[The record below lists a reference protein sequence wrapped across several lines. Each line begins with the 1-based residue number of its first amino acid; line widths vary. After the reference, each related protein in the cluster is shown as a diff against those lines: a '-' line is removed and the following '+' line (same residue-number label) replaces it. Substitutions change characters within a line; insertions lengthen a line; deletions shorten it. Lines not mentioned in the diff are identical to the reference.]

1 MKNKRFLLFL
11 ASILT
16 ISCSVDVNK
25 TPVVSTSA
33 KPSPSITPSINT
45 SVLPSANSGQTNV
58 TPSPMVSNTPIP
70 IPTDVK
76 PSIFV
81 PAETGT
87 LNLNNAYLKSPSN
100 AFLGDKNVD
109 LKFRISLA
117 SLPAKDSIA
126 TLFDIYDENTV
137 SSKSHYSLSLDDKG
151 NLKLDGNTKI
161 GFFSNTFRYDVKPA
175 QYYEVGFKKVNN
187 QIDVFIDNKNVFTTT
202 LNSDDFED
210 YYGKR
215 AINLAAD
222 MNGKNKISCKI
233 SYLKIT
239 DVLNYKFKGNLDD
252 SEKYNLN
259 AIVKEGSYDIEYKE
273 RADVITPV
281 STPTP
286 IPTPSIDPSITPAN
300 ERNPIDA
307 DSQKIRISL
316 NTYDPK
322 NTDQY
327 LDCVKKKDADQDD
340 IRKRTN
346 NYLYVSTKDCFDPS
360 GTFSTKWL
368 DLGTKKESDTI
379 SDIRLIT
386 EVFREISTLTIA
398 GSDAGQ
404 RVFVSDIGEKSYDGI
419 DANYLANK
427 VDYDN
432 KNRVFSDSK
441 YSSRVIPEHVYAIK
455 TYQYGKEP
463 RYAKFLV
470 HDIITNDYAPL
481 KILPPTLNSSPRI
494 ESSGTTP
501 SSLAS
506 NTSYDYSVS
515 TYDGLGD
522 TVAISL
528 GSIPASAQNV
538 NSKAVMSFVV
548 PYGAKGFTIY
558 RKDTING
565 VVKFYKIGP
574 FVSKTDQTVI
584 FEDFATKGVQIENI
598 PTSDNSYKYVF
609 KPKLDSKP
617 VSVEYSYTFYGSPVA
632 ITTVTK

>member
-33 KPSPSITPSINT
+33 KPSPSITPSIT
-45 SVLPSANSGQTNV
+45 PSVLPSTNI
-58 TPSPMVSNTPIP
+58 TPSPMVSNTPTP
-70 IPTDVK
+70 VPTDVK

-137 SSKSHYSLSLDDKG
+137 ASKSHYSLSLDDKG
-151 NLKLDGNTKI
+151 NFKLDGNTKI
-161 GFFSNTFRYDVKPA
+161 GFFSNTFRYDIKPA
-175 QYYEVGFKKVNN
+175 QYYEISFKKVNN
-187 QIDVFIDNKNVFTTT
+187 QIDVFIDDKNIFTTT

-215 AINLAAD
+215 SINLAAD

-252 SEKYNLN
+252 SDKYKLH
-259 AIVKEGSYDIEYKE
+259 AIVREGSYDIQYKDKP
-273 RADVITPV
+273 DVITPI

-286 IPTPSIDPSITPAN
+286 TATPSVESSIIPSI
-300 ERNPIDA
+300 ERNPLDA
-307 DSQKIRISL
+307 DNQKARINL

-322 NTDQY
+322 NTEQY
-327 LDCVKKKDADQDD
+327 LDCVTKKEKEQDD
-340 IRKRTN
+340 IRKRTS
-346 NYLYVSTKDCFDPS
+346 NYLYVSSKDCYDPS
-360 GTFSTKWL
+360 GTFSTKWV

-386 EVFREISTLTIA
+386 EVFRDLSTVTIA
-398 GSDAGQ
+398 GSDSGQ

-427 VDYDN
+427 VDYEN
-432 KNRVFSDSK
+432 KNKVFSDSK
-441 YSSRVIPEHVYAIK
+441 YSSRVISGHVYAIK

-470 HDIITNDYAPL
+470 HDIVTNDYAPV
-481 KILPPTLNSSPRI
+481 KILSPLLNSSPRI
-494 ESSGTTP
+494 ESSGTIS
-501 SSLAS
+501 SSLDS
-506 NTSYDYSVS
+506 NTSYEYSVS
-515 TYDGLGD
+515 SYDGLGD
-522 TVAISL
+522 TVPVYL
-528 GSIPASAQNV
+528 GAIPASAQNL
-538 NSKAVMSFVV
+538 NSKVVMSFIV

-565 VVKFYKIGP
+565 VARFYKIGP
-574 FVSKTDQTVI
+574 FVSKTDQTVV
-584 FEDFATKGVQIENI
+584 FEDFSNKGVQIDNI
-598 PTSDNSYKYVF
+598 PASDNSYKYVF
-609 KPKLDSKP
+609 KPKLESKP
-617 VSVEYSYTFYGSPVA
+617 ISVDYSYTFYGSPVV
-632 ITTVTK
+632 ITTVSK